1 MCASLSYLF
10 NSSVISVQ
18 CVSFSKFVS
27 CTPDVRLNIL
37 YMYVCMRGI
46 DYKVLVTHAFHQ
58 FSLVIDL
65 KPLSCLG
72 DSGGSACACACAGEK
87 SL

>member
-27 CTPDVRLNIL
+27 CTPDVRLNI
-37 YMYVCMRGI
+37 YMCACVASTI
-46 DYKVLVTHAFHQ
+46 KSSSHAFHQ

-65 KPLSCLG
+65 KLYLASGILVAAPVRVNVLG
-72 DSGGSACACACAGEK
+72 RVYE
-87 SL
+87 